1 LYDAQYDLK
10 IQQENIMQEKST
22 SFHTILRILLRELR
36 QNSNVQQAQIG
47 QLLGKSASTWSKV
60 ETGETELT
68 LDHVLTVCHACQ
80 VLPSVLLQTAQNY
93 MSVFTQFGWYVAG
106 HGKALEK
113 TEDKLALEAD
123 NFYAFVARPIRP
135 VIYGNTIPVLAT
147 PWPYLNQY
155 SPIDVFRWAT
165 DEVWKN
171 GLLQTPIIPP
181 PPPYTTLPELPG
193 NF

>member
-1 LYDAQYDLK
+1 LGV
-10 IQQENIMQEKST
+10 EMEEKST
-22 SFHTILRILLRELR
+22 SFHTILRLLLRELR
-36 QNSNVQQAQIG
+36 QQSNVQQAQIG

-80 VLPSVLLQTAQNY
+80 VLPSALLQTAQNY
-93 MSVFTQFGWYVAG
+93 MSVLNQFKWYVAS

-113 TEDKLALEAD
+113 AEDKLSQEAD
-123 NFYAFVARPIRP
+123 AYYAFLAKASRPL
-135 VIYGNTIPVLAT
+135 YGANYLPILST

-155 SPIDVFRWAT
+155 APLDVFRWAT

-171 GLLQTPIIPP
+171 SLTAAQIAPP
-181 PPPYTTLPELPG
+181 PP
-193 NF
+193 F

>member
-1 LYDAQYDLK
+1 
-10 IQQENIMQEKST
+10 MQEKST

-36 QNSNVQQAQIG
+36 QQSNVQQAQIG

-93 MSVFTQFGWYVAG
+93 MSVLTQFGWYVAS
-106 HGKALEK
+106 HGKALDK
-113 TEDKLALEAD
+113 AEDRLAQEAD
-123 NFYAFVARPIRP
+123 TYYAFVARPDRS
-135 VIYGNTIPVLAT
+135 VIFGNIVHVLST

-165 DEVWKN
+165 DEVWKA
-171 GLLQTPIIPP
+171 GLLKAQTAPP
-181 PPPYTTLPELPG
+181 PPHQVAPPPSSLAGLAG